1 MKTQRQYIQFDA
13 TTGAYLAFWY
23 GERIPGWFGSYLEAE
38 AAVDAYER
46 EQQQRVLDLRT
57 AVQLLERNCEDA

>member
-1 MKTQRQYIQFDA
+1 MTTQRLHIAFDA
-13 TTGAYLAFWY
+13 TAGAYQAYWY
-23 GERIPGWFGSYLEAE
+23 GEHIPGWFASYLEAE

-46 EQQQRVLDLRT
+46 EQQQVLDLRR